1 VHFVENA
8 ASKHDKIR
16 GISGDQVR
24 GKFASAMGDLK
35 EVAPDVGVSLAQ
47 GLAKVTASKL
57 IELRVR
63 QNAENIPGEGHRV
76 AAGEV

>member
-1 VHFVENA
+1 M
-8 ASKHDKIR
+8 
-16 GISGDQVR
+16 
-24 GKFASAMGDLK
+24 SAMGDLK